1 MNLWVSVAI
10 STTKRHR
17 EDVAEMRNKW
27 VLIRTMALASI
38 DSFLAHFG
46 GGSVVQWISGWVVP

>member
-46 GGSVVQWISGWVVP
+46 GG